1 MYSKIKPRAI
11 KMYRYILLISL
22 CSFLT
27 NHAIGQI
34 SFIQSNDITIIKN
47 SNTLGSPWAG
57 GINFAQ
63 FSKVDLDLDGADDL
77 LVFDRSGKNGTKNGN
92 KIMPFLYKS
101 ANNTY
106 KYAPEYITSFPPIK
120 DWALMVDYNQ
130 DNKADLFTSSD
141 NSIALYTNIS
151 NDFLEF
157 EFSKIITSDAGF
169 GPINIYVNSNDLPAI
184 VDVDGDTDIDILS
197 FDPSGSYIYFH
208 ENKSTELYNNSDSIQ
223 LTRSDNCWGK
233 FREDFSTNSVTLGL
247 NDDCIPNNAEMRV
260 GHSGSTVLALD
271 LDPENDQGLELLLGD
286 ITYNNMVML
295 YNGDDNDTNSMYSQD
310 VNFPS
315 YDQPINITRFPGA
328 FYLDIDND
336 NLRDLIISP
345 NGVNVSENHK
355 NCLLY
360 KNQGINTSNYYE
372 FEFIENDFLIKDMID
387 VGTNSHPILYDL
399 NNDNLLDL
407 IISNKGYFDN
417 GNYNS
422 RISLFKNTGTIYQ
435 PVFELITEDFNNISE
450 IGNLANIQSL
460 HPTFGDLNNDGEID
474 MIIGNNNGEI
484 YYFENE
490 GNDSEWPSYSEY
502 IILNIDVGSFSTPQ
516 LVDLN
521 RDGLLD
527 LIIGERMGVDNGVL
541 NGINY
546 FQNTG
551 TINSPD
557 FTDYTPEFTHEDGTI
572 IKSLGAIHLADET
585 YLTAYTAPHIF
596 ETNGLY
602 QLAIGTESGNVYLYD
617 NIEIES
623 NGDTSLNIES
633 EFNLLLENILNTNN
647 CIHSKISILDID
659 NNETLDLFRGNANG
673 GIELFQGSSNNAI
686 INHII
691 PENLK
696 ISPNPNNGTFKIEL
710 EKYITKIVSLYSNK
724 GQLLY
729 RIQTQLN
736 KIEINDLNTG
746 LYIVKIETENTKFI
760 EKIVVTK

>member
-1 MYSKIKPRAI
+1 
-11 KMYRYILLISL
+11 MYRSVYYFCIFSML
-22 CSFLT
+22 LT
-27 NHAIGQI
+27 NNAIGQI
-34 SFIQSNDITIIKN
+34 NFVQSSDITVIRN
-47 SNTLGSPWAG
+47 SNTLGSPWTG

-63 FSKVDLDLDGADDL
+63 FSKVDLDLDGVDDL

-92 KIMPFLYKS
+92 KIIPFLYKS
-101 ANNTY
+101 SNNTY
-106 KYAPEYITSFPPIK
+106 KYAPEYITSFPAIK

-151 NDFLEF
+151 SDFLEF
-157 EFSKIITSDAGF
+157 EFSKMITSDAGF
-169 GPINIYVNSNDLPAI
+169 GPINIYVNSNDIPAI

-208 ENKSTELYNNSDSIQ
+208 ENKSMELYNNSDSIE

-233 FREDFSTNSVTLGL
+233 FREDFATNSVTLEL
-247 NDDCIPNNAEMRV
+247 NNDCTPGNTEMRI

-286 ITYNNMVML
+286 ITYDNMVML
-295 YNGDDNDTNSMYSQD
+295 YNGNDNDTNSMYSQD

-315 YDQPINITRFPGA
+315 YNQPINITRFPGA
-328 FYLDIDND
+328 FYLDVDND
-336 NLRDLIISP
+336 NLKDLIISP

-355 NCLLY
+355 NCLFY
-360 KNQGINTSNYYE
+360 KNQGANTSNYYD
-372 FEFIENDFLIKDMID
+372 FEFIENDFLINEMID
-387 VGTNSHPILYDL
+387 VGTNSHPTLYDL

-422 RISLFKNTGTIYQ
+422 RISLFENTGTIYQ
-435 PVFELITEDFNNISE
+435 PIFELITEDFNNISE

-460 HPTFGDLNNDGEID
+460 HPTFGDINNDGKID
-474 MIIGNNNGEI
+474 MIIGDNNGQI

-502 IILNIDVGSFSTPQ
+502 TILNIDVGSFATPQ
-516 LVDLN
+516 LIDLN

-527 LIIGERMGVDNGVL
+527 LIIGERMGIDNGIL

-551 TINSPD
+551 TINSAY
-557 FTDYTPEFTHEDGTI
+557 FEDYTPEFTYEDGTI
-572 IKSLGAIHLADET
+572 IKSLGAVHLADET

-596 ETNGLY
+596 EINGMY
-602 QLAIGTESGNVYLYD
+602 QLAIGTESGNIYLYD
-617 NIEIES
+617 NIETES
-623 NGDTSLNIES
+623 NGSTSLNLES
-633 EFNLLLENILNTNN
+633 EFNPILENILNTNN
-647 CIHSKISILDID
+647 CIHSKISVADID
-659 NNETLDLFRGNANG
+659 NNETLELLRGNANG
-673 GIELFQGSSNNAI
+673 GIELFKGNADNSTINN
-686 INHII
+686 II
-691 PENLK
+691 PKNLK
-696 ISPNPNNGTFKIEL
+696 ILPNPNNGTFKIEF
-710 EKYITKIVSLYSNK
+710 EQQINKTVSLFSNK

-729 RIQTQLN
+729 RIQTLLN
-736 KIEINDLNTG
+736 EIEINNLDTG
-746 LYIVKIETENTKFI
+746 FYIIKIETENTKYTK
-760 EKIVVTK
+760 KIVVTK